1 MKGIW
6 ISLLAAAGLWHG
18 QAAATTTMRVATWLS
33 PTSEMNAVVLPT
45 WGKWIEEATEGR
57 VKIKL
62 EHDLGQPQSMID
74 LVQDGVVAAS
84 WTYHGYFPGRFK
96 LTTIAELPNLNAGAE
111 AASVAHW
118 RIHQKYLAKAGEH
131 GDVVV
136 AGLFT
141 HGPGEIHTRELLT
154 SLSDLQGKKIRIG
167 GGVQNAI
174 GEKLGVTG
182 VAAPTT
188 KVYEM
193 LTQGVV
199 DGVFNPMNTKRSM
212 RFKEVAP
219 YTLKMPHGMY
229 LGSFGIFINPDFLD
243 RLSEQDR
250 EAIMAVSG
258 EKLSAMAARA
268 WVQGD
273 QEAEQDALD
282 YGNTITPASEQDIQL
297 FGELTKDLQQQWLD
311 DVADRKVDAAQALT
325 EFRQIARD
333 YQAQQQGSQG

>member
-1 MKGIW
+1 MKRIW
-6 ISLLAAAGLWHG
+6 ISLFAAAGLWHA
-18 QAAATTTMRVATWLS
+18 QAAAATTTMRVATWLS
-33 PTSEMNAVVLPT
+33 PTSEMNATVLPT

-57 VKIKL
+57 VKLKL
-62 EHDLGQPQSMID
+62 EHDLGSPQSMID
-74 LVQDGVVAAS
+74 MVQDGAVDAA

-96 LTTIAELPNLNAGAE
+96 LTSIAELPNLSAGAV

-118 RIHQKYLAKAGEH
+118 RIHEKYLSKANEH
-131 GDVVV
+131 GEVVV

-141 HGPGEIHTRELLT
+141 HGPGEIHTRAPLNGLA
-154 SLSDLQGKKIRIG
+154 DLRGKKIRIG
-167 GGVQNAI
+167 GGIQNTI
-174 GEKLGVTG
+174 GQQLGITG

-219 YTLKMPHGMY
+219 YTLKMPHGLY
-229 LGSFGIFINPDFLD
+229 LGSFGIFIGEDFFD
-243 RLSEQDR
+243 RISDEDR

-258 EKLSAMAARA
+258 EKLSAMTARA
-268 WVQGD
+268 WVKAD
-273 QEAEQDALD
+273 REAEQDALE
-282 YGNTITPASEQDIQL
+282 YGNTITPASERDVQL
-297 FGELTKDLQQQWLD
+297 FAELTHGIEHEWLL
-311 DVADRKVDAAQALT
+311 DVADRKVDAAQALK

-333 YQAQQQGSQG
+333 YQAQLDSQG

>member
-1 MKGIW
+1 
-6 ISLLAAAGLWHG
+6 
-18 QAAATTTMRVATWLS
+18 MRVATWLS
-33 PTSEMNAVVLPT
+33 PSSEMNITVLPT

-57 VKIKL
+57 VKLKL
-62 EHDLGQPQSMID
+62 EHDLGAPQSMID
-74 LVQDGVVAAS
+74 LVQDGAIDAS

-96 LTTIAELPNLNAGAE
+96 LTSIAELPNLGAGAE

-118 RIHQKYLAKAGEH
+118 RIHEKYLSQANEH
-131 GDVVV
+131 GEVVV

-141 HGPGEIHTRELLT
+141 HGPGEIHTREPLAGLA
-154 SLSDLQGKKIRIG
+154 DLHGKKIRIG
-167 GGVQNAI
+167 GGVQSSI
-174 GEKLGVTG
+174 GQQLGITG

-219 YTLKMPHGMY
+219 YTLKMPHGLY
-229 LGSFGIFINPDFLD
+229 LGSFGIFIGEDFFD
-243 RLSEQDR
+243 RISAEDR
-250 EAIMAVSG
+250 DAIMAVSG

-268 WVQGD
+268 WVQAD
-273 QEAEQDALD
+273 KEAEQDALE
-282 YGNTITPASEQDIQL
+282 YGNTITPASKQDVQL
-297 FGELTKDLQQQWLD
+297 FAELTQSIEQNWLE
-311 DVADRKVDAAQALT
+311 DVADRKVDAGQALA

-333 YQAQQQGSQG
+333 YQTQMDNQG

>member
-1 MKGIW
+1 MKSIW
-6 ISLLAAAGLWHG
+6 ISLFTAVGLWHG
-18 QAAATTTMRVATWLS
+18 QASAATTMRVATWLS
-33 PTSEMNAVVLPT
+33 PTSEMNTTVLPT

-57 VKIKL
+57 VKLKL
-62 EHDLGQPQSMID
+62 EHDLGSPQSMID
-74 LVQDGVVAAS
+74 LVQDGAVDSS

-96 LTTIAELPNLNAGAE
+96 LTTIAELPNLGAGAE

-118 RIHQKYLAKAGEH
+118 KIHEKYLAKAHEH
-131 GDVVV
+131 GEVVV

-141 HGPGEIHTRELLT
+141 HGPGEIHMRSPIN
-154 SLSDLQGKKIRIG
+154 SLSELADKKIRIG

-174 GEKLGVTG
+174 GQQLGITG

-219 YTLKMPHGMY
+219 YTLKMPHGLY
-229 LGSFGIFINPDFLD
+229 LGSFGIFIGEDFFD
-243 RLSEQDR
+243 RISSEDR

-268 WVQGD
+268 WVQAD
-273 QEAEQDALD
+273 QEAEQDALE
-282 YGNTITPASEQDIQL
+282 YGNTITPASEQDVQL
-297 FGELTKDLQQQWLD
+297 FAELTQNIEQDWLK
-311 DVADRKVDAAQALT
+311 DVADRKVDAPQALQ

-333 YQAQQQGSQG
+333 YQAQLDSQG

>member
-1 MKGIW
+1 MKSIW
-6 ISLLAAAGLWHG
+6 ISLFAAAGLWHG
-18 QAAATTTMRVATWLS
+18 QATATTTMRVATWLS
-33 PTSEMNAVVLPT
+33 PTSEMNTTVLPT

-57 VKIKL
+57 VTLKL
-62 EHDLGQPQSMID
+62 EHDLGAPQSMID
-74 LVQDGVVAAS
+74 LVQDGAVDAS

-96 LTTIAELPNLNAGAE
+96 LTTIAELPNLGAGAE

-118 RIHQKYLAKAGEH
+118 KIHEKYLAKAHEH
-131 GDVVV
+131 GEVVV

-141 HGPGEIHTRELLT
+141 HGPGEIHMREPIN
-154 SLSDLQGKKIRIG
+154 SLNELAGKKIRIG

-174 GEKLGVTG
+174 GETLNITG

-219 YTLKMPHGMY
+219 YTLKMPHGLY
-229 LGSFGIFINPDFLD
+229 LGSFGIFIGEDFFD
-243 RLSEQDR
+243 RISNEDR

-268 WVQGD
+268 WVKAD
-273 QEAEQDALD
+273 REAEQDALE
-282 YGNTITPASEQDIQL
+282 YGNTITPASEQDVQR
-297 FGELTKDLQQQWLD
+297 FTELTRNIEQNWLK
-311 DVADRKVDAAQALT
+311 DVAERKVDAPRALQ
-325 EFRQIARD
+325 EFRRIARD
-333 YQAQQQGSQG
+333 YQAQLDSQG